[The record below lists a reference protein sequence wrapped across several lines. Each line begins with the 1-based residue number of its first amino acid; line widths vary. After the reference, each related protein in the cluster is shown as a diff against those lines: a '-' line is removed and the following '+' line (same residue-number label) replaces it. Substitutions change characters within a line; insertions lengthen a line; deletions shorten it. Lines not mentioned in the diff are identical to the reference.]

1 MSGTS
6 LATWWWRQM
15 ATWARL
21 FRRDDVALGYWRRIH
36 AARPEDPR
44 VLASVAH
51 LAAQRGAT
59 GEAIALLDQA
69 VTRDPSDAPSWFNLG
84 FLRQKNGDH
93 DGALAAFGR
102 AVSLDP
108 KLDRAWYG
116 QGISLMQAGRLQEAI
131 EPLTRNTRLQ
141 PMSPFGWYQLGHVH
155 ARLGQRAEAEKM
167 VRRLAQFEPQVAR
180 QLAREIGL
188 PVTPASGADASRTH
202 AP

>member
-1 MSGTS
+1 
-6 LATWWWRQM
+6 M
-15 ATWARL
+15 ATWAHL
-21 FRRDDVALGYWRRIH
+21 FRRDDAALGYWRRIQ

-59 GEAIALLDQA
+59 GEAIALLEEA
-69 VTRDPSDAPSWFNLG
+69 VARGPSDAPSWFNLG
-84 FLRQKNGDH
+84 FLRQKNSDH
-93 DGALAAFGR
+93 EGALAAFAR

-116 QGISLMQAGRLQEAI
+116 QGISLMQTGRLEEAV
-131 EPLTRNTRLQ
+131 EPLTRNTKLQ

-167 VRRLAQFEPQVAR
+167 VRRLAQFEPQVAK

-188 PVTPASGADASRTH
+188 SADSAVDPSKIQE
-202 AP
+202 P